1 MNCFKILRIDPRSVA
16 ATAITFAAET
26 LTINIP
32 QKTYNTGGVYFLRLT
47 DPIPE
52 ETTINAPV
60 VITIGAGTETYPLL
74 SKSGGQVTAASLR
87 SGYSYPV
94 KVVSNGTGA
103 FKVLD
108 WLWCA
113 PANAVTSV
121 DGTAD
126 A

>member
-1 MNCFKILRIDPRSVA
+1 MNCFKILRIDPRSVQ
-16 ATAITFAAET
+16 ATAITFAADT

-32 QKTYNTGGVYFLRLT
+32 QKTYNAGGVYFLRLT

-60 VITIGAGTETYPLL
+60 VVTIGAGTAEYPLL

-94 KVVSNGTGA
+94 TVVSENGGA

-108 WLWCA
+108 KLWSA
-113 PANAVTSV
+113 PVNALTGI
-121 DGTAD
+121 DGTEEA
-126 A
+126 